1 MAIIPKNTKYHYRFR
16 NKYRNQKVVKAD
28 IRARYVF
35 GKNRADHNR
44 MFKINAWYHKH
55 GAAIPSGNPPSAVS
69 NGFRLSTP
77 PQTTD
82 DAITHNFVSHVYTKR
97 LLFGNHGIICET
109 HGVLPVRWVK
119 TVTLDIAKKLKK
131 KSKVWLR
138 FCCDTPVTARP
149 VETRMGKGKGAI
161 SYWETKVTPGMVLF
175 EFSGTSSAGVQ
186 SILRSLQQKTS
197 LRLRH
202 VRELSHMPLV

>member
-1 MAIIPKNTKYHYRFR
+1 MAIIPKNTKYHYTFR
-16 NKYRNQKVVKAD
+16 NKYQNKKVEKAD

-35 GKNRADHNR
+35 GKAQAKKNSI
-44 MFKINAWYHKH
+44 FKINAWLHKH
-55 GAAIPSGNPPSAVS
+55 NSAYQHALDRKHHL
-69 NGFRLSTP
+69 NTP
-77 PQTTD
+77 QAMGDDTT
-82 DAITHNFVSHVYTKR
+82 HGYVSHAYTNV

-109 HGVLPVRWVK
+109 HGVLPVKWAK
-119 TVTLDIAKKLKK
+119 TAKLDIAQKLKK

-175 EFSGTSSAGVQ
+175 EFSGTPSMVVQ
-186 SILRSLQQKTS
+186 SILKSLQQKSS

-202 VRELSHMPLV
+202 VRGVPMPLV

>member
-16 NKYRNQKVVKAD
+16 NKLHNKKVEKAD

-35 GKNRADHNR
+35 GKNQAKQNR
-44 MFKINAWYHKH
+44 IFKINAWFHKH
-55 GAAIPSGNPPSAVS
+55 NPATTSHNSLRLNTPQIVVDDIPY
-69 NGFRLSTP
+69 
-77 PQTTD
+77 
-82 DAITHNFVSHVYTKR
+82 NFVSHVYTKR

-109 HGVLPVRWVK
+109 HGVLPVKWVK
-119 TVTLDIAKKLKK
+119 TVILDIAKKLKK

-175 EFSGTSSAGVQ
+175 EFSGTSSTGVQ
-186 SILRSLQQKTS
+186 SILKSLQQKSS

-202 VRELSHMPLV
+202 VRI